1 MADTRKLAAYFG
13 LTTSWEKLA
22 EDDLIIHD
30 TTFTFWQASSFFG
43 WSPWIRC
50 AFPSNV
56 SEAGETA
63 DIVFVRDA
71 WRTRWTWAEGRRKKR
86 SKTDKEKEAGVGGRQ
101 GKPCQLYLLADLC
114 SAITLPCS
122 RDLFIPI
129 PPHWSGSLS
138 SYIPYMLA
146 CLLATLAW
154 WHDWPPKFNSISIFP
169 YLTWIHGQNAREIG
183 KQRVGGI

>member
-1 MADTRKLAAYFG
+1 MTLHLLFDKHPVSSDGLHGLGARFLLMSPRQERRRTLCLSETRGEQDG
-13 LTTSWEKLA
+13 LERK
-22 EDDLIIHD
+22 E
-30 TTFTFWQASSFFG
+30 
-43 WSPWIRC
+43 
-50 AFPSNV
+50 
-56 SEAGETA
+56 GE
-63 DIVFVRDA
+63 
-71 WRTRWTWAEGRRKKR
+71 KKR
-86 SKTDKEKEAGVGGRQ
+86 SKTDKEKEVDVGGRQ